1 MPQSLH
7 TTRVR
12 GASQV
17 LASTGH
23 CQQGCGGEMRAGSPA
38 GGVWQGIN
46 VGTATVA
53 WVNRP
58 GWQHVIAFIDIDV
71 ESFGSPASS
80 ALERVIL
87 RGRTGMKAHS
97 GTP

>member
-1 MPQSLH
+1 MW
-7 TTRVR
+7 
-12 GASQV
+12 
-17 LASTGH
+17 
-23 CQQGCGGEMRAGSPA
+23 E
-38 GGVWQGIN
+38 GIN

-58 GWQHVIAFIDIDV
+58 GWPHVIAFIDIDV

-97 GTP
+97 GTPC